1 MSQANPLPPE
11 LPAQLA
17 ALSPTQLAWLSGYCW
32 AQSQQGGAVQA
43 AFAGQA
49 EPAAAP
55 AAAPRRVTVLS
66 ASQTGN
72 ARRVAADLLVK
83 LESAGI
89 NARLVA
95 AADFKSKTLPEEDI
109 VLMVTSTQGEGEPP
123 EEAVP
128 LYKLLFGK
136 KAPDLSKLSFAVL
149 GLGDSSYPKFCQ
161 AGKDFDGRL
170 AELGATR
177 LSAFGECDLDFQAAA
192 NAWIETTA
200 AKVAGLCSQ
209 AAAPVSDG
217 PKAAAAP
224 AAQLY
229 SKEQPFTA
237 TLSVRQKITARNAE
251 KDVEHIEIDLTGSGI
266 RYQTGDALGIWPLN
280 APGLVAEILALN
292 GLNGSETVVL
302 ADGSETDIQT
312 ALTEHAD
319 ITQNTPAFVQ
329 QYAVLSGSEELQRT
343 VENPEALDT
352 YLAAT
357 PPVGVLAAFP
367 HPLDAQTL
375 FGLFRAQTPRLYSIA
390 SAQDEVGDEVHL
402 TVGMVRYEHHGN
414 TYTGAASGF
423 IGAQLEEGGSVRVF
437 VEPNPHFRLPEN
449 GDTPVIMIGAGTG
462 VAPFR
467 AFMQQR
473 EADGSGGKNWLVFGN
488 QRFTDDFLYQAEW
501 LQYRK
506 SGLLTRADLA
516 WSRQGKEKVYVQHKL
531 AENAAEVW
539 AWLQQGAH
547 VYVCGDAARMARDVE
562 NTLLDI
568 IAAQGKLSRD
578 DAEDYLNDLRE
589 EKRYQRDVY

>member
-11 LPAQLA
+11 FSAQLA

-32 AQSQQGGAVQA
+32 AQSQQGNAVQA

-49 EPAAAP
+49 EAAAAP

-343 VENPEALDT
+343 VENSEALDT

>member
-32 AQSQQGGAVQA
+32 AQSQQGNTVQA

-49 EPAAAP
+49 EA

-200 AKVAGLCSQ
+200 AKVAELCSQ

-547 VYVCGDAARMARDVE
+547 IYVCGDATRMARDVE